1 MGIHVPD
8 INRAINISKLLG
20 LDMIG
25 VDSGYSTN
33 MIPQEDVILRMDK
46 KNPIADYFPF
56 LIVSDNIRS
65 LDSKTDL
72 FVIDPFQRKD
82 TIKRKVKSGLGIEI
96 SIASARKLEAVMAG
110 RWLKEV
116 KSIYEFC
123 QANNCQ
129 FILASGAS
137 SVNEMISARSF
148 DSILNVIGISPRIY
162 WKEISE
168 WLYAKSKA
176 RWYHAKS

>member
-1 MGIHVPD
+1 MGIHVSD
-8 INRAINISKLLG
+8 INRAITISKLFG

-46 KNPIADYFPF
+46 KYPIADYFPY

-96 SIASARKLEAVMAG
+96 SIASARKLEAMMAG

-116 KSIYEFC
+116 RSIYEFC
-123 QANNCQ
+123 QSNNCQ

>member
-1 MGIHVPD
+1 M
-8 INRAINISKLLG
+8 SKLLG

-25 VDSGYSTN
+25 VDSDYSTS
-33 MIPQEDVILRMDK
+33 IRPQEDVILRMDK
-46 KNPIADYFPF
+46 KYPIADYFPY

-65 LDSKTDL
+65 LDGKTDL
-72 FVIDPFQRKD
+72 FLIDPFQRKD
-82 TIKRKVKSGLGIEI
+82 AIKHKVKRGLGIEI
-96 SIASARKLEAVMAG
+96 SIASARKLEAVMVG

-123 QANNCQ
+123 QSNHCQ
-129 FILASGAS
+129 FILSSGATA
-137 SVNEMISARSF
+137 VNEMISARSF
-148 DSILNVIGISPRIY
+148 ESVLNVIGISPRIY

>member
-1 MGIHVPD
+1 
-8 INRAINISKLLG
+8 
-20 LDMIG
+20 MIG
-25 VDSGYSTN
+25 VDSDYSTN

-46 KNPIADYFPF
+46 KYPIADYFPY

-65 LDSKTDL
+65 LDGKTDL
-72 FVIDPFQRKD
+72 FLIDPFQRKD
-82 TIKRKVKSGLGIEI
+82 AIKCKVKRGLGIEI
-96 SIASARKLEAVMAG
+96 SIASARKLESVMAG

-123 QANNCQ
+123 QSNNCQ
-129 FILASGAS
+129 FILSSGAT
-137 SVNEMISARSF
+137 SVNEMISGRSF
-148 DSILNVIGISPRIY
+148 ESILNVVGISPRIY

-176 RWYHAKS
+176 RWDHAKS

>member
-1 MGIHVPD
+1 MGIHVSD
-8 INRAINISKLLG
+8 INRAITISKLLG

-25 VDSGYSTN
+25 VDSDFSTN

-46 KNPIADYFPF
+46 KYPIADYFPY
-56 LIVSDNIRS
+56 LIVSDNIRT
-65 LDSKTDL
+65 LDNKTDL
-72 FVIDPFQRKD
+72 FIIDPFQRKD

-123 QANNCQ
+123 QSNNCQ
-129 FILASGAS
+129 FILASGAT

>member
-1 MGIHVPD
+1 MGIHVSD
-8 INRAINISKLLG
+8 INRAITISKLLG

-25 VDSGYSTN
+25 VDSYYSTN
-33 MIPQEDVILRMDK
+33 MLPQEDVILRMDK
-46 KNPIADYFPF
+46 KYPISDYFPY

-72 FVIDPFQRKD
+72 FIIDPFQRKD

-123 QANNCQ
+123 QSNNCQ
-129 FILASGAS
+129 FILASGATS
-137 SVNEMISARSF
+137 INEMISARSF

>member
-1 MGIHVPD
+1 M
-8 INRAINISKLLG
+8 SKLLG

-25 VDSGYSTN
+25 VDSDYSTSTR
-33 MIPQEDVILRMDK
+33 PQEDVILRMDK
-46 KNPIADYFPF
+46 KYPIADYFPY

-65 LDSKTDL
+65 LDGKTDL
-72 FVIDPFQRKD
+72 FLIDPFQRKD
-82 TIKRKVKSGLGIEI
+82 AIKRKVKRGLGIEI
-96 SIASARKLEAVMAG
+96 SIASARKLEAVMVG

-123 QANNCQ
+123 QSNHCQ
-129 FILASGAS
+129 FILSSGAT

-148 DSILNVIGISPRIY
+148 ESVLNVVGISPRIY

-168 WLYAKSKA
+168 WLFAKSKA

>member
-1 MGIHVPD
+1 MGIHVSD
-8 INRAINISKLLG
+8 INRAITISKLLG

-25 VDSGYSTN
+25 VDSGYPTN

-46 KNPIADYFPF
+46 KYPIADYFPF

-123 QANNCQ
+123 QSNNCQ

>member
-1 MGIHVPD
+1 M
-8 INRAINISKLLG
+8 SKLLG

-25 VDSGYSTN
+25 VGSDYSMSMN
-33 MIPQEDVILRMDK
+33 PQEDVILRMDK
-46 KNPIADYFPF
+46 KYPIADYFPY

-72 FVIDPFQRKD
+72 FLIDPFQRKD
-82 TIKRKVKSGLGIEI
+82 VIKRKVKRGLGIEI

-116 KSIYEFC
+116 KSIYQFC
-123 QANNCQ
+123 QSNNCQ
-129 FILASGAS
+129 FILSSGATL
-137 SVNEMISARSF
+137 VNEMISARSF
-148 DSILNVIGISPRIY
+148 ESILNVVGISPRIY

>member
-8 INRAINISKLLG
+8 INRAITISKLLG

-46 KNPIADYFPF
+46 KYPIADYFPF

-65 LDSKTDL
+65 LYSKTDL

-123 QANNCQ
+123 QSNNCQ

-168 WLYAKSKA
+168 WLYAKSKV

>member
-1 MGIHVPD
+1 MGIHVSD
-8 INRAINISKLLG
+8 INRAITISKLLG

-25 VDSGYSTN
+25 VDSDFSTN

-46 KNPIADYFPF
+46 KYPIADYFPY

-72 FVIDPFQRKD
+72 FIIDPFQRKD

-123 QANNCQ
+123 QSNNCQ
-129 FILASGAS
+129 FILASGAT

>member
-1 MGIHVPD
+1 
-8 INRAINISKLLG
+8 
-20 LDMIG
+20 MIG
-25 VDSGYSTN
+25 VDSDYSTSTR
-33 MIPQEDVILRMDK
+33 PQEDVILRMDK
-46 KNPIADYFPF
+46 KYPIADYFPY

-65 LDSKTDL
+65 LDGKTDL
-72 FVIDPFQRKD
+72 FLIDPFQRKD
-82 TIKRKVKSGLGIEI
+82 AIKGKVKRGLGIEI
-96 SIASARKLEAVMAG
+96 SIASARKLEAVMVG

-123 QANNCQ
+123 QSNHCQ
-129 FILASGAS
+129 FILSSGAT
-137 SVNEMISARSF
+137 SVNEMISARSLE
-148 DSILNVIGISPRIY
+148 SVLNVVGISPRIY

>member
-1 MGIHVPD
+1 MGIHVSD
-8 INRAINISKLLG
+8 INRAITISKLLG
-20 LDMIG
+20 LDIIG
-25 VDSGYSTN
+25 VDSDFSTN

-46 KNPIADYFPF
+46 KYPIADYFPY

-72 FVIDPFQRKD
+72 FIIDPFQRKD

-123 QANNCQ
+123 QSNNCQ
-129 FILASGAS
+129 FILASGAT